1 MNLPNILSILRI
13 TLIPVFIVV
22 FSAKSASGPQWAAAI
37 FSIASITDWFDGYIA
52 RKWGQVTL
60 FGKFLDPIAD
70 KLVILSAL
78 IMLVEYNR
86 VSSWIAIVLI
96 GRDMAITGL
105 RAIASSMGIV
115 IAAKEIGK
123 YKTTVQIFA
132 IILLMLD
139 SPLLINGTSIDLHLW
154 GTTGIWL
161 AAILSLISAL
171 DYSLKFWNDMKGH
184 KID

>member
-22 FSAKSASGPQWAAAI
+22 FSTKSASGPQWAAAI

-70 KLVILSAL
+70 KLLILSAL